1 MITVFNKTDA
11 AKALRISLRTLN
23 KYHEKRKIPHRNI
36 GDRVLFT
43 EGDLMEFLDN
53 CAVPA
58 TNLPSERER
67 LEMAKRI
74 TGGERENTA

>member
-23 KYHEKRKIPHRNI
+23 RYKDEGKLPWREI
-36 GDRVLFT
+36 GRRIVFT
-43 EGDLMEFLDN
+43 ESDLEKFLDN

-58 TNLPSERER
+58 TNLPSDREK

-74 TGGERENTA
+74 TGGKRENTA